1 MNALHTDVGAYA
13 LGLLEDADRRAFEA
27 HLPACFTCHEEL
39 TVLRGVA
46 RTLDGMGP
54 IAEPAGAAPV
64 PPEPAVVTDL
74 LRHRSRRERRGRTVR
89 ALAGAAAGLVLLAG
103 AAGTGFTLGDDPDP
117 AAAPP
122 PATASPGR
130 TAPAADGGVEALLA
144 GGDKVSAEDPA
155 TGVSGTVAM
164 EGKLWGSK
172 VALRLSRVKGPL
184 RCELVA
190 VDRAGNA
197 HTVAGWTVPPKGYG
211 RPGSPAPLTMMG
223 GTALLPEEIERFE
236 IRTIGGHDTLLTIP
250 A

>member
-1 MNALHTDVGAYA
+1 MSALHTDVGAYA

-27 HLPACFTCHEEL
+27 HLPSCFTCHEEL

-74 LRHRSRRERRGRTVR
+74 LRHRARRERRGRTVR

-103 AAGTGFTLGDDPDP
+103 AAGTGFTLGDDRDP
-117 AAAPP
+117 APGVRPP
-122 PATASPGR
+122 DT
-130 TAPAADGGVEALLA
+130 GVEALLA
-144 GGDKVSAEDPA
+144 SGHKVSAEDA
-155 TGVSGTVAM
+155 GTGVSGTVAM
-164 EGKLWGSK
+164 EGVKWGSK

-184 RCELVA
+184 QCELVA

-197 HTVAGWTVPPKGYG
+197 HTVAGWAVPPKGYG
-211 RPGSPAPLTMMG
+211 QPGSPAPLTMMG
-223 GTALLPEEIERFE
+223 GTALSPAEISRFE
-236 IRTIGGHDTLLTIP
+236 VRTIGEGRTLLTIP